1 MTTRL
6 HGRYRTTLLFQ
17 QLQLQWSL
25 IKQAVDPRSVRSRLI
40 NPKDNLRGSPLMAFD
55 AFMKVNLT
63 PVGPGVT
70 SLELS

>member
-1 MTTRL
+1 MVGTERL
-6 HGRYRTTLLFQ
+6 SSSFLFHH
-17 QLQLQWSL
+17 QLQWSL

-70 SLELS
+70 SL